1 MKMSIPED
9 TNLPEH
15 SSGIE
20 TGHEP
25 SPWYPQFD
33 EEVMASARNQQA
45 AGNNKPM
52 AAIRRIADQRLELRA
67 IKERWPIPQDV
78 REQLVIQAAR
88 MAFDPTKEARYKVQA
103 WKILL
108 AMDSINRVKGLPD
121 QVQINVQGT
130 DVRVSVHDVLKTI
143 EDDPKFESLMDAREF
158 KVDPGSADD
167 YAE

>member
-1 MKMSIPED
+1 MSEAEGQDLNPSDD
-9 TNLPEH
+9 TLR
-15 SSGIE
+15 
-20 TGHEP
+20 TGQES

-33 EEVMASARNQQA
+33 EEVLSAARQQEAS
-45 AGNNKPM
+45 GNNRPM

-78 REQLVIQAAR
+78 REQLVIQAAK

-121 QVQINVQGT
+121 QVQINVQGS
-130 DVRVSVHDVLKTI
+130 DVRVSVHDVLRTI
-143 EDDPKFESLMDAREF
+143 EEDPKFESLMDAREF
-158 KVDPGSADD
+158 KVEPGSTDD